1 MKTICCFLSFLVEAV
16 ILYQYASTLFM
27 PKHRT
32 KIKLAVLCSLYFA
45 LFVVSMFGSTWLN
58 TFMYLIAN
66 FIFLT
71 TQYSLKWHSAF
82 FHSVMLT
89 AVMGICELALYGIT
103 RYSASHFYRET
114 APFLSIIIFTIFSK
128 LMFFTIIYIC
138 MHFLKGRQ
146 EQGWQRDHSSLLL
159 VFIPLTSVFIML
171 TFLTMNDV
179 YTFSPTLTAVITL
192 DAVFLLATNLLV
204 FGINQYNQKKNREF
218 TEMQLLLQKEANSA
232 EYYQML
238 LTQSENQNI
247 LIHDIKKHLQSID
260 LLNDKK
266 EHDKINAYIR
276 QLMVSSDLK
285 ETSRLCDHE
294 MLNTILCQYKRQCD
308 NRHISFHVDVRHGT
322 TDFIAD
328 SDLTSLFGNLLDN
341 AMEAACSVPGS
352 YIEVNTVRRANTPF
366 VVITVI
372 NSSRKNPF
380 SNPQGRLDTNKPDKR
395 RHGFGIKSIR
405 KTVSKYQGDIKMYYN
420 DDTLTFHTIIGIK
433 IPERHNEPHFS

>member
-1 MKTICCFLSFLVEAV
+1 MSLVKTICCFLSFLVEAV
-16 ILYQYASTLFM
+16 ILYQYASTLFI
-27 PKHRT
+27 PKHRIKT
-32 KIKLAVLCSLYFA
+32 KLAVLCSLYSA
-45 LFVVSMFGSTWLN
+45 LFTISICDSTWLN
-58 TFMYLIAN
+58 TFMYLLAN

-71 TQYSLKWHSAF
+71 TQYNLKWHSAF

-89 AVMGICELALYGIT
+89 AVMGICELALYSIT
-103 RYSASHFYRET
+103 LYSVPHYHKEAV
-114 APFLSIIIFTIFSK
+114 PFHSMIIFTIFSK
-128 LMFFTIIYIC
+128 MMFFTIIYIC

-171 TFLTMNDV
+171 TFLTINDV
-179 YTFSPTLTAVITL
+179 CILSPTLTAIITL

-238 LTQSENQNI
+238 LAQNENQNI
-247 LIHDIKKHLQSID
+247 LIHDIKKHLQSIG

-266 EHDKINAYIR
+266 EHDKITAYIR

-308 NRHISFHVDVRHGT
+308 SRHISFHVDIRHGT

-341 AMEAACSVPGS
+341 AMEAACSIPEAF
-352 YIEVNTVRRANTPF
+352 IEVNTVRRANTPF
-366 VVITVI
+366 IVITVI
-372 NSSRKNPF
+372 NSSRKDPF
-380 SNPQGRLDTNKPDKR
+380 SNPQGSLSTNKPDKR

-420 DDTLTFHTIIGIK
+420 DDTMTFHTIIGIK
-433 IPERHNEPHFS
+433 IP

>member
-1 MKTICCFLSFLVEAV
+1 MKSICCFLSFLVEAV
-16 ILYQYASTLFM
+16 ILCLYASTLFI
-27 PKHRT
+27 PRYRT
-32 KIKLAVLCSLYFA
+32 KTKLAVLCCLYFA
-45 LFVVSMFGSTWLN
+45 LFAISMFDSTWLN
-58 TFMYLIAN
+58 TFMYLFAN
-66 FIFLT
+66 FIFLI
-71 TQYSLKWHSAF
+71 TQYSLKWYSAF

-103 RYSASHFYRET
+103 QYSAPHFYQE
-114 APFLSIIIFTIFSK
+114 AGPSHSMIIFTIFSK
-128 LMFFTIIYIC
+128 MMFFTIIYIC
-138 MHFLKGRQ
+138 MHILKGRQ
-146 EQGWQRDHSSLLL
+146 ECSRQRNHSSLLL

-171 TFLTMNDV
+171 TFLTVNDV
-179 YTFSPTLTAVITL
+179 YTLSPTLTMVITL

-218 TEMQLLLQKEANSA
+218 TEMQLLLQQEANSA

-238 LTQSENQNI
+238 LSQNENQNI

-266 EHDKINAYIR
+266 EHDKISAYIR

-285 ETSRLCDHE
+285 EASRLCDHE

-308 NRHISFHVDVRHGT
+308 NKHISFHMDIRHGT

-341 AMEAACSVPGS
+341 AMEAAGS
-352 YIEVNTVRRANTPF
+352 IPEAFIEITTARRANTPF
-366 VVITVI
+366 IMITVI

-380 SNPQGRLDTNKPDKR
+380 SNPQGTLATDKSDKR

-420 DDTLTFHTIIGIK
+420 DDTLTFHTIITLK
-433 IPERHNEPHFS
+433 MPKAE

>member
-16 ILYQYASTLFM
+16 ILGQYASTLFI

-32 KIKLAVLCSLYFA
+32 KIRLTVLCSLYFA
-45 LFVVSMFGSTWLN
+45 LFVISMLDSAWLN
-58 TFMYLIAN
+58 TFMYLFAN
-66 FIFLT
+66 LVFLI

-103 RYSASHFYRET
+103 RRSASYLYQKAARFH
-114 APFLSIIIFTIFSK
+114 SMIIFTIFSK
-128 LMFFTIIYIC
+128 MMFFTIIYIC

-146 EQGWQRDHSSLLL
+146 KQDQQRDNSALLL

-171 TFLTMNDV
+171 TFLTVNDA
-179 YTFSPTLTAVITL
+179 YTLSPALTAIIAL
-192 DAVFLLATNLLV
+192 DAVFLLVTNLLV
-204 FGINQYNQKKNREF
+204 FGINQYNQNKNKEF

-238 LTQSENQNI
+238 LSQSENQNI
-247 LIHDIKKHLQSID
+247 LIHDIKKHLQSIS
-260 LLNDKK
+260 LLNDKG
-266 EHDKINAYIR
+266 EQDKITAYIR

-285 ETSRLCDHE
+285 ETARLCDHE

-308 NRHISFHVDVRHGT
+308 NKHISFHVDIRHGT

-341 AMEAACSVPGS
+341 AMEAASNIPEAF
-352 YIEVNTVRRANTPF
+352 IEINTVRRANTPF

-380 SNPQGRLDTNKPDKR
+380 SGPQGSLATSKSDRR

-433 IPERHNEPHFS
+433 ITNP